1 MSFALAIAVALARNT
16 CTCLSLGEHEGVHQ
30 DPSLL
35 WTVLQHVLISQ
46 RLPSGLFLNSSID
59 MQAPELKLQ
68 GDWGR
73 WGLGTV

>member
-1 MSFALAIAVALARNT
+1 MSTKTHSCSGQYCN
-16 CTCLSLGEHEGVHQ
+16 
-30 DPSLL
+30 
-35 WTVLQHVLISQ
+35 VLISQ
-46 RLPSGLFLNSSID
+46 RLLSGLFLNSSID